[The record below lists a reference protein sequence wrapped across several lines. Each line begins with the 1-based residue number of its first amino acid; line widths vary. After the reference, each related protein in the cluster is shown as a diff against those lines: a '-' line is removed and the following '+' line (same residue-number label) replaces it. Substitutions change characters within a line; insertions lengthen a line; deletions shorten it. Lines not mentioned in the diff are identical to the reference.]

1 MIITF
6 LIMHIAP
13 GDPVEMFFGGPEG
26 DMELVAQL
34 TEEYGFNKAI

>member
-26 DMELVAQL
+26 DMELVAKL